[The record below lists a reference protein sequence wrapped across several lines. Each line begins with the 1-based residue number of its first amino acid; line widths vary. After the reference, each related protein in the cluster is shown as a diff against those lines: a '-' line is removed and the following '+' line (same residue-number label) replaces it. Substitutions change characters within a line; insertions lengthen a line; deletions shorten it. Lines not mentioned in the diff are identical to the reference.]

1 MFYFTKTPFWLKMLY
16 PTCLWNFKPDAKQ
29 KKIFLSFDDGP
40 HAAATP
46 FVLDELKKYNA
57 RATFFCIG
65 KNVQAESFL
74 YKRILME
81 GHRVG
86 NHTQNHLN
94 GWKTDNKT
102 YLKNIEK
109 AHEFIDSD
117 LFRPPYG
124 RATAFQIRNLIEK
137 LNYRVVM
144 WDVLAGDFD
153 PKVNGKQAAERVIQR
168 SKSGSIIVFHD
179 SAKALQVLQ
188 VALPI
193 VLAYFSGEGFSFET
207 IK

>member
-1 MFYFTKTPFWLKMLY
+1 MFYFIKTPFWLKMLY
-16 PTCLWNFKPDAKQ
+16 PTCLWNYKQVGKQ

-46 FVLDELKKYNA
+46 FVLDELKKYQA
-57 RATFFCIG
+57 KATFFCIG
-65 KNVQAESFL
+65 KNVEAESSL
-74 YKRILME
+74 YKRILID

-86 NHTQNHLN
+86 NHTNNHLN
-94 GWKTDNKT
+94 GWKTDSKT
-102 YLKNIEK
+102 YLDNIEK
-109 AHEFIDSD
+109 ARELIDSD

-137 LNYRVVM
+137 LHYKVVM

-153 PKVNGKQAAERVIQR
+153 PKVNGKQAAERVIR
-168 SKSGSIIVFHD
+168 NSKPGSIIVFHD
-179 SAKALQVLQ
+179 SARALQVLQ
-188 VALPI
+188 EALPI
-193 VLAYFSGEGFSFET
+193 VIAYFSGEGFSFET

>member
-1 MFYFTKTPFWLKMLY
+1 MFYFTKTPFWLKILY
-16 PTCLWNFKPDAKQ
+16 PTCLWNYKQDGRQ
-29 KKIFLSFDDGP
+29 KKLFLSFDDGP
-40 HAAATP
+40 HSAATP

-65 KNVQAESFL
+65 KNVQAESSL

-86 NHTQNHLN
+86 NHTHNHMN

-102 YLKNIEK
+102 YLENIEK
-109 AHEFIDSD
+109 ARELIDSN

-124 RATAFQIRNLIEK
+124 RATAFQIRNLIDK
-137 LNYRVVM
+137 LYYKVVM

-153 PKVNGKQAAERVIQR
+153 PKVNGKQAAERVIR
-168 SKSGSIIVFHD
+168 KSKPGSIIVFHD

-193 VLAYFSGEGFSFET
+193 VLAYFSREGFSFET

>member
-16 PTCLWNFKPDAKQ
+16 PTCLWNFNRVGKQ

-40 HAAATP
+40 HAEATP
-46 FVLDELKKYNA
+46 FVLDELKKYQA
-57 RATFFCIG
+57 KATFFCIG
-65 KNVQAESFL
+65 KNVQAESSI
-74 YKRILME
+74 YKRILMD

-86 NHTQNHLN
+86 NHTNNHLN

-102 YLKNIEK
+102 YLDNIEK
-109 AHEFIDSD
+109 ARELIDSD

-124 RATAFQIRNLIEK
+124 RATAFQIRNLIDK
-137 LNYRVVM
+137 LQYTVVM

-153 PKVNGKQAAERVIQR
+153 PKVDGKQAAERVIR
-168 SKSGSIIVFHD
+168 NSKPGSIIVFHD
-179 SAKALQVLQ
+179 SARALQVLQ

-193 VLAYFSGEGFSFET
+193 VLAYFSREGFSFET

>member
-16 PTCLWNFKPDAKQ
+16 PTCLWNYKPDGTQ
-29 KKIFLSFDDGP
+29 KKIYLSFDDGP
-40 HAAATP
+40 HDTATP

-65 KNVQAESFL
+65 KNVLAEPL
-74 YKRILME
+74 IYKRILME

-94 GWKTDNKT
+94 GWKTDNKI
-102 YLKNIEK
+102 YLENIENARK
-109 AHEFIDSD
+109 LIDSD

-137 LNYRVVM
+137 LHYKVVM

-153 PKVNGKQAAERVIQR
+153 PKVNGKQAAQRVIQN

-179 SAKALQVLQ
+179 STKAFEVLQ

-193 VLAYFSGEGFSFET
+193 VLSYFSGEGFSFET

>member
-16 PTCLWNFKPDAKQ
+16 PTCLWDYKPEAKQ

-40 HAAATP
+40 HGAATP

-65 KNVQAESFL
+65 KNVQAEPSL

-102 YLKNIEK
+102 YLENIEK
-109 AHEFIDSD
+109 ARELIDSN

-124 RATAFQIRNLIEK
+124 RATAFQIRHLINK
-137 LNYRVVM
+137 LHYKVVM

-153 PKVNGKQAAERVIQR
+153 PAVNGRQAAERVIQN
-168 SKSGSIIVFHD
+168 SKPGSIIVFHD

-193 VLAYFSGEGFSFET
+193 VLAYFSGEGFYFET

>member
-16 PTCLWNFKPDAKQ
+16 PTCLWDYKQ
-29 KKIFLSFDDGP
+29 ERKEKKIYLSFDDGP
-40 HAAATP
+40 HGAATP

-57 RATFFCIG
+57 KATFFCIG
-65 KNVQAESFL
+65 KNVQAESSL

-86 NHTQNHLN
+86 NHTQNHMN
-94 GWKTDNKT
+94 GWKTDSKT
-102 YLKNIEK
+102 YLDNIEK
-109 AHEFIDSD
+109 ARALIDSD

-124 RATAFQIRNLIEK
+124 KATAFQIRNLIDK
-137 LNYRVVM
+137 LKYKVVM

-153 PKVNGKQAAERVIQR
+153 PKVNGTQAAQRVIQN

-179 SAKALQVLQ
+179 SAKAFKVLQ
-188 VALPI
+188 IALPI
-193 VLAYFSGEGFSFET
+193 VLAYFSAKGFTFET

>member
-16 PTCLWNFKPDAKQ
+16 PTCLWDYKPEAKQ

-40 HAAATP
+40 HDAATP

-65 KNVQAESFL
+65 KNVQAEPSL

-102 YLKNIEK
+102 YLENIEK
-109 AHEFIDSD
+109 ARELIDSN

-124 RATAFQIRNLIEK
+124 RATAFQIRHLINK
-137 LNYRVVM
+137 LRYKVVM

-153 PKVNGKQAAERVIQR
+153 PAVNGRQAAERVIQNSR
-168 SKSGSIIVFHD
+168 PGSIIVFHD

-193 VLAYFSGEGFSFET
+193 VLAYFSGEGFYFET